1 MNGNAAIFYE
11 RPNIVA
17 FISAHFHSCLDRY
30 NSGTRVRK
38 KELHITFLAGKF
50 FLRTQN
56 LNVLSVIVTR
66 KVIENSDQQANMIRG
81 YKSNKMLYRIKL

>member
-17 FISAHFHSCLDRY
+17 FINAHFHSCFKRY

-38 KELHITFLAGKF
+38 KELHITFLASF

-56 LNVLSVIVTR
+56 LNVISVIVTR
-66 KVIENSDQQANMIRG
+66 QVIENSDQQANMIRG
-81 YKSNKMLYRIKL
+81 